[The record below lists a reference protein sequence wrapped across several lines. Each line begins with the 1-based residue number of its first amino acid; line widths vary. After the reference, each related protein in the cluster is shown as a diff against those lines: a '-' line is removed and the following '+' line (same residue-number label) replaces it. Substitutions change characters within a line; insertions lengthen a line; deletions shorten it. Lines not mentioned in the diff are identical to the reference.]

1 MTSGSTEDSSVR
13 ATGGCL
19 CGAVR
24 YEVDGALRDVILCHC
39 AMCRRT
45 HGHIGAYTATAK
57 QALRI
62 TQSRGLRWYASS
74 AIARRGF
81 CGECGGS
88 LFWEPSA
95 KDYVAIAA
103 GTLDAPTGLKTAVQ
117 IHVESA
123 GDYYAVDER
132 IPERSP

>member
-1 MTSGSTEDSSVR
+1 MTSTPIEGSTVR

-24 YEVDGALRDVILCHC
+24 FEVTGALRDVVVCHC

-45 HGHIGAYTATAK
+45 HGHIGAYTAAAK

-62 TQSRGLRWYASS
+62 TQSRGLRWYTSS

-103 GTLDAPTGLKTAVQ
+103 GTLDAPTGLSTAVQ
-117 IHVESA
+117 IHVDSA
-123 GDYYAVDER
+123 GDYYAIDER
-132 IPERSP
+132 IPQRS

>member
-1 MTSGSTEDSSVR
+1 MTPAQTGDPSVR

-24 YEVDGALRDVILCHC
+24 YEVTGALRDVIVCHC

-45 HGHIGAYTATAK
+45 HGHIGAYTAAPK
-57 QALRI
+57 DALRV
-62 TQSRGLRWYASS
+62 TQARGLRWYTSS

-88 LFWEPSA
+88 LFWEPAA
-95 KDYVAIAA
+95 KEYVAIAA
-103 GTLDAPTGLKTAVQ
+103 GTLDAPTGLKTVMQ

-123 GDYYAVDER
+123 GDYYAIDER
-132 IPERSP
+132 IPERG

>member
-1 MTSGSTEDSSVR
+1 MTAVQTGDSSVR

-24 YEVDGALRDVILCHC
+24 YEVTGALRNVIVCHC

-45 HGHIGAYTATAK
+45 HGHVGAYTAAPK
-57 QALRI
+57 DALRLVEA
-62 TQSRGLRWYASS
+62 RGLKWYSSS

-81 CGECGGS
+81 CSECGGS
-88 LFWEPSA
+88 LFWDPVA

-103 GTLDAPTGLKTAVQ
+103 GTLDAPTGLATTLQ

-123 GDYYAVDER
+123 GDYYAIDER
-132 IPERSP
+132 IPQRSP